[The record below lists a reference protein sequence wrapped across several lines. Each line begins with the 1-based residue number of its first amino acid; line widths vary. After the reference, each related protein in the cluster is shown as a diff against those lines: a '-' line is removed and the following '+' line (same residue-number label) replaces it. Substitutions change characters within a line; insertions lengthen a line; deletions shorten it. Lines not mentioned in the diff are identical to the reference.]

1 MSGMSLFLVG
11 LVALGNI
18 GLLGFLILDRNR
30 QIKKSPTEVDETEEP
45 SDETTD
51 SQEVEQ
57 VSLNPVA
64 IGKSSFDI
72 DEMEKMFE
80 EVMERKLP
88 VMLKVVLGE
97 VNIHDT
103 EFNDSKEEPNDTNPA
118 HESAKFKAMSSEESE
133 KAFAEDIRN
142 MESQE
147 VSAPN
152 ATGSSIDEIEK
163 AVDVAVN
170 PYSSDESKAAAGDII
185 RENQDTYLM
194 EALSEK
200 ERFKK
205 GLDEAI
211 RLSIEKEMSEKS
223 GYRPKPRRETEYSY
237 REVFNPMDLIAD

>member
-57 VSLNPVA
+57 VSQNPVA

-88 VMLKVVLGE
+88 VMLKVALGE
-97 VNIHDT
+97 VNIRDT
-103 EFNDSKEEPNDTNPA
+103 EFNDSKEGPNDTNPA
-118 HESAKFKAMSSEESE
+118 PESAKFKAMSSEESE

-142 MESQE
+142 MESQD

-170 PYSSDESKAAAGDII
+170 PNSSDESKAAAGDII
-185 RENQDTYLM
+185 RENQDTNLM

-211 RLSIEKEMSEKS
+211 RLSLENEMSEKS